1 MNIAHSFR
9 ERNTRC
15 TRIWLDAILKKE
27 LKTIVD
33 WSKVDKDD
41 YLLAMER
48 SPIKG
53 FENKSI
59 VERGFDWLNKYLIKD
74 NKVFLYWHGKQVN
87 MLRNKESERFITKV
101 KNVDTKEAQL
111 IMAKLTGNF
120 KRGNEKGNK
129 K

>member
-1 MNIAHSFR
+1 MIEDN
-9 ERNTRC
+9 N
-15 TRIWLDAILKKE
+15 
-27 LKTIVD
+27 
-33 WSKVDKDD
+33 VDKRNILDEESFS
-41 YLLAMER
+41 YK
-48 SPIKG
+48 IT
-53 FENKSI
+53 
-59 VERGFDWLNKYLIKD
+59 KD

-87 MLRNKESERFITKV
+87 MLRNKESEHFITKV

>member
-1 MNIAHSFR
+1 
-9 ERNTRC
+9 
-15 TRIWLDAILKKE
+15 
-27 LKTIVD
+27 
-33 WSKVDKDD
+33 
-41 YLLAMER
+41 
-48 SPIKG
+48 
-53 FENKSI
+53 
-59 VERGFDWLNKYLIKD
+59 
-74 NKVFLYWHGKQVN
+74 

>member
-1 MNIAHSFR
+1 MIEDN
-9 ERNTRC
+9 N
-15 TRIWLDAILKKE
+15 
-27 LKTIVD
+27 
-33 WSKVDKDD
+33 VDKRNILDEEPFS
-41 YLLAMER
+41 YK
-48 SPIKG
+48 IT
-53 FENKSI
+53 
-59 VERGFDWLNKYLIKD
+59 KD

-129 K
+129 KQ